1 MYCTVADLRLVRS
14 TGSDPRTI
22 SLMQTSTNQSTKAG
36 EKGNARKA
44 PLFPAAH
51 ILPFVLVTALFFLWG
66 MSNNLT
72 DILVQQFKKS
82 FELSPLQAQL
92 VQTAVFFGYFCMAI
106 PAALL
111 MRRFGYKSGILT
123 GLCLFGTGTLLFWPA
138 AIIGRYPPFLMALF
152 IVGCGSA
159 ILETAANPFV
169 AQFGAAATAERR
181 LNFSQAFNPPGTITG
196 VLVGTYFIFSGFEPS
211 AAEAGKMKEA
221 GTYAAYLHTEIMRV
235 VPTYVVLGCV
245 VLGMAL
251 LIGLT
256 KFPRIEIEHEDGGDR
271 GHFSELFRYPHL
283 WLAVVAQFFYCG
295 AQVSTWSACIFYMK
309 QYTGVSERAA
319 ALFLTGHL
327 VAFSVGR
334 FVSTYLMRWFRP
346 AQMMGVYALI
356 NIGLLTIGILY
367 PGLAGGCA
375 LLLSSFFM
383 SIMFP
388 TIFALGVRGLG
399 PNTKLGGSLIVM
411 SIVGAAVVPPV
422 LGYIARQTGSYA
434 LGYTVVLLGFVVVA
448 LYGFFGARCD
458 EAEIA
463 S

>member
-1 MYCTVADLRLVRS
+1 MIDSVLALFLPARIS
-14 TGSDPRTI
+14 TY
-22 SLMQTSTNQSTKAG
+22 MQTSTDASLKME
-36 EKGNARKA
+36 EKGGA
-44 PLFPAAH
+44 PGASLFPVEH

-111 MRRFGYKSGILT
+111 MRRYGYKSGILT
-123 GLCLFGTGTLLFWPA
+123 GLGLFGAGMLLFWPA
-138 AIIGRYPPFLMALF
+138 AIVGRYPPFLMALF
-152 IVGCGSA
+152 VVGCGSA
-159 ILETAANPFV
+159 ILETAANPFI
-169 AQFGAAATAERR
+169 AQFGEPATAERR

-211 AAEAGKMKEA
+211 ASEMTRMKEV
-221 GTYAAYLHTEIMRV
+221 GTYAAYLHREIMRV
-235 VPTYVVLGCV
+235 VPTYVILGCV
-245 VLGMAL
+245 VLGLAIF
-251 LIGLT
+251 IGLT
-256 KFPRIEIEHEDGGDR
+256 RFPKIEVEHEDGGDH

-309 QYTGVSERAA
+309 QYTGLNERAA

-327 VAFSVGR
+327 IAFSVGR
-334 FVSTYLMRWFRP
+334 FVSTYVMRWFHP
-346 AQMMGVYALI
+346 ARMMGTYAVI
-356 NIGLLTIGILY
+356 NMGLLVVGILR

-375 LLLSSFFM
+375 LLVSSFFM

-388 TIFALGVRGLG
+388 TIFAVGVRGLG

-411 SIVGAAVVPPV
+411 SIVGAAVLPPA
-422 LGYIARQTGSYA
+422 LGYIARRTGSYA
-434 LGYTVVLLGFVVVA
+434 LGYSVVLLGYVVVA
-448 LYGFFGARCD
+448 LYGFFGSHRD
-458 EAEIA
+458 KAEVTG
-463 S
+463 